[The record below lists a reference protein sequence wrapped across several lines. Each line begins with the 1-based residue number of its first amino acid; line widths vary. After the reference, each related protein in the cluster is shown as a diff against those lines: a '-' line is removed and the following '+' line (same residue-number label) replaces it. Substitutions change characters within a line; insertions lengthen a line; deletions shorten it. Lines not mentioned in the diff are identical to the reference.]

1 MFSSRDRSAAGRGF
15 GGLTLRG
22 GMKRLVRCR
31 PFDGLR
37 ANGGVGEPSPIDA
50 LTMHGGFDEP
60 SADGAVRTTRGSRDA
75 ARAPNT
81 PFGLRLSKPLAARR
95 RLPALALAAACLA
108 ASAAHAAERYPGIGR
123 AATPKEVAAWD
134 IDVRPDFKGLPPG
147 RGTVAQG
154 QQVWEA
160 KCAGCHGVFGESNEV
175 FTPIVGGT
183 TKEDVKTGRVAALR
197 DPNYPQRTTL
207 MKVSQLSTLWDY
219 IRRAMPWTAPKSLTD
234 DEVYAVTAYILH
246 LGEVLPAEFE
256 LSERNIAQVQQL
268 LPNRNGKTLDHAK
281 WPGPEFGTRRK
292 PDVQGTA
299 CMRDCATE
307 PTIASY
313 LPDHARNAHGNLA
326 QQQRTVGP
334 QRGANTAPAAPK
346 AAAAAPATTPA
357 AAASVGSL
365 LQSNACLACHQ
376 VDGKLVGPAFRE
388 IAARYAGRDDAV
400 GQLVTKI
407 RQGGVGAW
415 GTVPMPAQSIGEAEA
430 AQIAQWLAGGAK
442 P

>member
-1 MFSSRDRSAAGRGF
+1 MSSSRDRRAGGRACATRGH
-15 GGLTLRG
+15 L
-22 GMKRLVRCR
+22 
-31 PFDGLR
+31 
-37 ANGGVGEPSPIDA
+37 A
-50 LTMHGGFDEP
+50 
-60 SADGAVRTTRGSRDA
+60 AVRGVRA
-75 ARAPNT
+75 AA
-81 PFGLRLSKPLAARR
+81 F
-95 RLPALALAAACLA
+95 ALAAASLA
-108 ASAAHAAERYPGIGR
+108 AAAAHAAERFPGVGR
-123 AATPKEVAAWD
+123 TATPKEVAAWD

-160 KCAGCHGVFGESNEV
+160 KCAGCHGIFGESNEV

-183 TKEDVKTGRVAALR
+183 TKDDVKTGRVAALR

-234 DEVYAVTAYILH
+234 DEVYAVTAYVLH

-256 LSERNIAQVQQL
+256 LSDRNIAQVQQL

-281 WPGPEFGTRRK
+281 WPGPEFGTQRK

-299 CMRDCATE
+299 CMRNCATE

-313 LPDHARNAHGNLA
+313 LPDHARGAHGNLA

-334 QRGANTAPAAPK
+334 QRGANTAPAAQK
-346 AAAAAPATTPA
+346 TA
-357 AAASVGSL
+357 AAASPAAGGAATPVASL
-365 LQSNACLACHQ
+365 LQSNACMACHQ
-376 VDGKLVGPAFRE
+376 VDGKLVGPAFRD
-388 IAARYAGRDDAV
+388 IAAKYAGRDDAV
-400 GQLVTKI
+400 AQLVAKI
-407 RQGGVGAW
+407 RQGGVGTW
-415 GTVPMPAQSIGEAEA
+415 GNIPMPAQSIGEAEA
-430 AQIAQWLAGGAK
+430 AQIAKWLAAGAR